1 MQLAFRRSY
10 LPVRDREPGLE
21 RGRWRD
27 RDRGWGRWC
36 HWSPTVGALSSR
48 EVESLTF
55 TREEEKLARD
65 VYGAL
70 SAKDPLFSNI
80 GKSEQTHMD
89 AIATLLTRY
98 GLPDPVG
105 TNGPGKSNATL
116 QARLYDA
123 LVAEGARSNLSALA
137 VGVEIEELDIFD
149 IELAKKDVT
158 HADVLATYDTLTR
171 GSRNHSFRSFYG
183 KLVAAGG
190 LHPEAPRR
198 RVVQGHRRFGHGA
211 RALTDLQ
218 ESHRAGGSIWFLS
231 PAFVCGTRRSTTA
244 RRSRRPIGRTRGPLT
259 VSK

>member
-1 MQLAFRRSY
+1 M
-10 LPVRDREPGLE
+10 GLGALVWMGCSSPSGGATSPYGTASPDSSADAGATGIGDGE
-21 RGRWRD
+21 G
-27 RDRGWGRWC
+27 GATG
-36 HWSPTVGALSSR
+36 SPTVGALSSR

-105 TNGPGKSNATL
+105 TNGPGKFSNATL
-116 QARLYDA
+116 QALYDA

-171 GSRNHSFRSFYG
+171 GSRNHLRSFYG

-190 LHPEAPRR
+190 SYTPKHLDAASFKAIVDSAME
-198 RVVQGHRRFGHGA
+198 
-211 RALTDLQ
+211 
-218 ESHRAGGSIWFLS
+218 
-231 PAFVCGTRRSTTA
+231 
-244 RRSRRPIGRTRGPLT
+244 RGP
-259 VSK
+259 